1 MIKAVCERYEI
12 KLCYIPKRQFHISK
26 IDDEDWYWKGVPLTR
41 TLADRINE
49 KFACNGLLN
58 AVTIGLASQDSMTNK
73 NDWLD
78 IGSEYDLFQNFK
90 KLWHYCAYW
99 G

>member
-1 MIKAVCERYEI
+1 MSANGDIRI

-26 IDDEDWYWKGVPLTR
+26 IDDEDWYWNGVSLTR
-41 TLADRINE
+41 TLANRINE
-49 KFACNGLLN
+49 KFDCNGLLN
-58 AVTIGLASQDSMTNK
+58 TVIIGLASQDSVIHPK
-73 NDWLD
+73 DWRD

-90 KLWHYCAYW
+90 KIWHYCAYW